1 VKQKPGPE
9 ERMDID
15 LLDLDMFQRGEQDE
29 LFAHLRRHAPVSW
42 QDHPDGRGFWSV
54 VQHGDVV
61 TVNRDAMLFSSEVG
75 SISLL
80 DPDERANGVGADTR
94 GAMMIASDPP
104 RHTRYRRLV
113 NSGFTPR
120 TMKAIEQSLAARAAN
135 IIDLVIEKGSCDF
148 VTEVAAELPLQAI
161 ADIMGVP
168 QEDRGRLFDWSNRMV
183 GLDDPEYASADG
195 TVASVEMYAYVNE
208 LARQRRA
215 DPRDDIVTVLV
226 NAEIDGDK
234 LSEVEFDMFM
244 LLLTL
249 AGNETTRNSTSWGMW
264 ALMENPEQYAR
275 LRQHPELM
283 ESAVEEVL
291 RWASP
296 VLHFRRT
303 ATADTELHG
312 QRIAA
317 GDKVVMWHV
326 SANRDELVFTDP
338 FRFDI
343 TRTPNPHVAFG
354 GGGPHHCL
362 GAYLARM
369 QLRLMFAE
377 IVTRIPDMHL
387 AGEPELLRSNVLR
400 GVKHMPVAFTPG
412 VRVGAV

>member
-1 VKQKPGPE
+1 
-9 ERMDID
+9 MDID
-15 LLDLDMFQRGEQDE
+15 LLDLDMFQRDEQHE
-29 LFAHLRRHAPVSW
+29 VFARLRREAPVSW
-42 QDHPDGRGFWSV
+42 QDHPCGRGFWSV

-61 TVNRDAMLFSSEVG
+61 TVNRDATLFSSEVG
-75 SISLL
+75 SIGLL
-80 DPDERANGVGADTR
+80 DPDERVNAVGADTR
-94 GAMMIASDPP
+94 GAMMIATDPP

-120 TMKAIEQSLAARAAN
+120 TMKAIEQSLAVRAMK
-135 IIDLVIEKGSCDF
+135 IIDEVIELGSCDF
-148 VTEVAAELPLQAI
+148 VTDVAAELPLQAI

-195 TVASVEMYAYVNE
+195 THASAELYAYVND

-226 NAEIDGDK
+226 NAEIEGDS
-234 LSEVEFDMFM
+234 LSQVEFDMFM

-264 ALMENPEQYAR
+264 ALMENPEQYQR
-275 LRQHPELM
+275 LRTRPELM
-283 ESAVEEVL
+283 ESAVEEAL

-296 VLHFRRT
+296 VAHFRRT
-303 ATADTELHG
+303 ATADTDLHG
-312 QRIAA
+312 QSIVK
-317 GDKVVMWHV
+317 GDKVVMWHI
-326 SANRDELVFTDP
+326 SANRDEQVFADP

-343 TRTPNPHVAFG
+343 TRAPNNHVAFG

-369 QLRLMFAE
+369 QLRLIFRE
-377 IVTRIPDMHL
+377 IVTRIPDMQL
-387 AGEPELLRSNVLR
+387 AGTPELLRSNVLR
-400 GVKHMPVAFTPG
+400 GVKHMPVTFTPG
-412 VRVGAV
+412 ARASAV

>member
-1 VKQKPGPE
+1 
-9 ERMDID
+9 MDLD

-29 LFAHLRRHAPVSW
+29 VFARLRREAPVSW
-42 QDHPDGRGFWSV
+42 QEHPHGRGFWSV

-61 TVNRDAMLFSSEVG
+61 TVNRDATLFSSEVG

-80 DPDERANGVGADTR
+80 DPDERANAVGADTR
-94 GAMMIASDPP
+94 GAMMIATDPP

-120 TMKAIEQSLAARAAN
+120 TMKAIEQSLAGRATK

-148 VTEVAAELPLQAI
+148 VTDVAAELPLQAI

-168 QEDRGRLFDWSNRMV
+168 QQDRGRLFDWSNRMV
-183 GLDDPEYASADG
+183 GLDDPEYASTDG
-195 TVASVEMYAYVNE
+195 TVASTELYAYVND

-215 DPRDDIVTVLV
+215 DPRDDIVTLLV
-226 NAEIDGDK
+226 NAEIEGDS

-264 ALMENPEQYAR
+264 ALIEHPEQYAR
-275 LRQHPELM
+275 LREQPDLID
-283 ESAVEEVL
+283 SAVEEIL

-312 QRIAA
+312 QRIAQ
-317 GDKVVMWHV
+317 GDKVVMWHI
-326 SANRDELVFTDP
+326 SANRDEQVFTEP

-343 TRTPNPHVAFG
+343 TRSPNNHVAFG

-369 QLRLMFAE
+369 QLRLMIGE
-377 IVTRIPDMHL
+377 IVARIPDMEL
-387 AGEPELLRSNVLR
+387 AGKPELLRSNVLR

-412 VRVGAV
+412 ARSSAV

>member
-1 VKQKPGPE
+1 
-9 ERMDID
+9 MDSD

-29 LFAHLRRHAPVSW
+29 VFQRLRREAPVSW
-42 QDHPDGRGFWSV
+42 QDHPLGRGFWSV

-61 TVNRDAMLFSSEVG
+61 TVNRDAALFSSEVG

-80 DPDERANGVGADTR
+80 DPEEHDNAVGTDTR
-94 GAMMIASDPP
+94 GSMMIATDPP

-120 TMKAIEQSLAARAAN
+120 TMKAIEESLAARATR

-148 VTEVAAELPLQAI
+148 VTDIAAELPLQAI

-168 QEDRGRLFDWSNRMV
+168 QQDRRRLFDWSNRMV

-195 TVASVEMYAYVNE
+195 TQASAELYAYVNE

-215 DPRDDIVTVLV
+215 DPRDDIVTLLV
-226 NAEIDGDK
+226 NAEIEGDS

-264 ALMENPEQYAR
+264 ALIENPEEYRR
-275 LRQHPELM
+275 LREQPELID
-283 ESAVEEVL
+283 SAVEEIL

-312 QRIAA
+312 QRIAQ
-317 GDKVVMWHV
+317 GDKVVMWHI
-326 SANRDELVFTDP
+326 SANRDEEVFTEP

-343 TRTPNPHVAFG
+343 TRTPNNHVAFG

-369 QLRLMFAE
+369 QLRLMFTE
-377 IVTRIPDMHL
+377 IVARIPDMHL
-387 AGEPELLRSNVLR
+387 AAKPELLRSNVLH
-400 GVKHMPVAFTPG
+400 GVKHMPVVFTPG
-412 VRVGAV
+412 ARAGAA

>member
-1 VKQKPGPE
+1 
-9 ERMDID
+9 MDLD
-15 LLDLDMFQRGEQDE
+15 LLDLDMFQRAEQDE
-29 LFAHLRRHAPVSW
+29 VFARLRREAPVSW
-42 QDHPDGRGFWSV
+42 QDHPHGRGFWSV

-61 TVNRDAMLFSSEVG
+61 TVNRDAMLFSSELG

-80 DPDERANGVGADTR
+80 GPDERANGLGADTR
-94 GAMMIASDPP
+94 GTMMIASDPP

-120 TMKAIEQSLAARAAN
+120 TMKAIERSLAGRATR

-148 VTEVAAELPLQAI
+148 VTDVAAELPLQAI
-161 ADIMGVP
+161 AEIMGVP

-183 GLDDPEYASADG
+183 GLDDPEYATTDG
-195 TVASVEMYAYVNE
+195 TVASAELYAYVND

-215 DPRDDIVTVLV
+215 DPRDDIVTLLV
-226 NAEIDGDK
+226 NAEIDGDS

-249 AGNETTRNSTSWGMW
+249 AGNETTRNSTSWGMR
-264 ALMENPEQYAR
+264 ALIENPEQYAR
-275 LRQHPELM
+275 LRDQPELID
-283 ESAVEEVL
+283 SAVEEIL

-312 QRIAA
+312 QRIAK
-317 GDKVVMWHV
+317 GDKVVMWHI
-326 SANRDELVFTDP
+326 SANRDEQVFSEP
-338 FRFDI
+338 FRFEI
-343 TRTPNPHVAFG
+343 TRTPNNHVAFG

-369 QLRLMFAE
+369 QLRLIIGE
-377 IVTRIPDMHL
+377 IVARIPDMQL
-387 AGEPELLRSNVLR
+387 AAEPELLRSNVLR
-400 GVKHMPVAFTPG
+400 GVKHMPVVFTPG
-412 VRVGAV
+412 ARASAP

>member
-1 VKQKPGPE
+1 ML
-9 ERMDID
+9 MDLD
-15 LLDLDMFQRGEQDE
+15 LLDLDMYRRGEQDPV
-29 LFAHLRRHAPVSW
+29 FQRLRREAPVSW
-42 QDHPDGRGFWSV
+42 HDHPHGRGFWSV
-54 VQHGDVV
+54 VKHADVV
-61 TVNRDAMLFSSEVG
+61 TVNRDADLYSSEVG

-80 DPDERANGVGADTR
+80 DPDERENAVGVDTR
-94 GAMMIASDPP
+94 GAMMIATDPP

-113 NSGFTPR
+113 NNGFTPR
-120 TMKAIEQSLAARAAN
+120 TMKAIEESLSLRATQIVDA
-135 IIDLVIEKGSCDF
+135 VIERGACDF
-148 VTEVAAELPLQAI
+148 VTDVAAELPLQAI

-195 TVASVEMYAYVNE
+195 SRASAELYAYVND

-215 DPRDDIVTVLV
+215 DPRDDIVTVLI
-226 NAEIDGDK
+226 NAEIEGDA

-264 ALMENPEQYAR
+264 ALIEHPEQYQR
-275 LRQHPELM
+275 LREEPALID
-283 ESAVEEVL
+283 SAVEEVL

-303 ATADTELHG
+303 ATADTELRG
-312 QRIAA
+312 QRIAQ
-317 GDKVVMWHV
+317 GDKVVMWHI
-326 SANRDELVFTDP
+326 SANRDEDVFPEP

-343 TRTPNPHVAFG
+343 TRTPNNHVAFG

-369 QLRLMFAE
+369 QLRLVLGEVVA
-377 IVTRIPDMHL
+377 RIPDMQL
-387 AGEPELLRSNVLR
+387 AAPPELLRSNVLR
-400 GVKHMPVAFTPG
+400 GVKHMPVTFSA
-412 VRVGAV
+412 GARSPAR

>member
-1 VKQKPGPE
+1 
-9 ERMDID
+9 MDLD

-29 LFAHLRRHAPVSW
+29 VFARLRREAPVSW
-42 QDHPDGRGFWSV
+42 QEHPHGRGFWSV

-61 TVNRDAMLFSSEVG
+61 TVNRDATLFSSEVG

-80 DPDERANGVGADTR
+80 DPDERANAVGADTR
-94 GAMMIASDPP
+94 GAMMIATDPP

-120 TMKAIEQSLAARAAN
+120 TMKAIEQSLAGRATK

-148 VTEVAAELPLQAI
+148 VTDVAAELPLQAI

-168 QEDRGRLFDWSNRMV
+168 QQDRGRLFDWSNRMV
-183 GLDDPEYASADG
+183 GLDDPEYASTDG
-195 TVASVEMYAYVNE
+195 TVASTELYAYVND

-215 DPRDDIVTVLV
+215 DPRDDIVTLLV
-226 NAEIDGDK
+226 NAEIEGDS

-264 ALMENPEQYAR
+264 ALIEHPEQYAR
-275 LRQHPELM
+275 LREQPDLID
-283 ESAVEEVL
+283 SAVEEIL

-312 QRIAA
+312 QRIAK
-317 GDKVVMWHV
+317 GDKVVMWHI
-326 SANRDELVFTDP
+326 SANRDEQVFTEP

-343 TRTPNPHVAFG
+343 TRSPNNHVAFG

-369 QLRLMFAE
+369 QLRLMIGE
-377 IVTRIPDMHL
+377 IVARIPDMEL
-387 AGEPELLRSNVLR
+387 AGKPELLRSNVLR

-412 VRVGAV
+412 ARSSAV

>member
-1 VKQKPGPE
+1 
-9 ERMDID
+9 MDLD
-15 LLDLDMFQRGEQDE
+15 LLDLDMFQRGEYDA
-29 LFAHLRRHAPVSW
+29 LFARLRREAPVSW
-42 QDHPDGRGFWSV
+42 RDHPHGRGFWNV

-61 TVNRDAMLFSSEVG
+61 RVNRDAALFSSEVG

-80 DPDERANGVGADTR
+80 DPDERADTVGGDTR
-94 GAMMIASDPP
+94 GAMMITSDPP

-120 TMKAIEQSLAARAAN
+120 TMKAIEQSLAARATK
-135 IIDLVIEKGSCDF
+135 IIDLIIEKGACDF

-168 QEDRGRLFDWSNRMV
+168 QEDRGRLFDWSNRMA
-183 GLDDPEYASADG
+183 GLDDPEYATTDG
-195 TVASVEMYAYVNE
+195 TMASAEMYAYVND

-215 DPRDDIVTVLV
+215 EPRDDIVTVLV
-226 NAEIDGDK
+226 NAEIDGDA

-249 AGNETTRNSTSWGMW
+249 AGNETTRNSTSFGMW

-275 LRQHPELM
+275 LREHPELM
-283 ESAVEEVL
+283 ESAVEEML

-303 ATADTELHG
+303 ATAHTELHG
-312 QRIAA
+312 QRIAK
-317 GDKVVMWHV
+317 GDKVVMWHI
-326 SANRDELVFTDP
+326 SANRDEAVFNAP

-343 TRTPNPHVAFG
+343 TRTPNNHVAFG

-369 QLRLMFAE
+369 QLRLILGE
-377 IVTRIPDMHL
+377 IVARIPDMQL
-387 AGEPELLRSNVLR
+387 AAKPELLRSNVLR
-400 GVKHMPVAFTPG
+400 GVKHMPVVFTPG
-412 VRVGAV
+412 RRATAT

>member
-1 VKQKPGPE
+1 
-9 ERMDID
+9 MNLD
-15 LLDLDMFQRGEQDE
+15 LLDLDMYQRGEQDAV
-29 LFAHLRRHAPVSW
+29 FQRLRQEAPVSW
-42 QDHPDGRGFWSV
+42 HEHPGGRGFWSV
-54 VQHGDVV
+54 VKHADVV
-61 TVNRDAMLFSSEVG
+61 TVNRDANLYSSEVG

-80 DPDERANGVGADTR
+80 DPDERDNALGADTR
-94 GAMMIASDPP
+94 GAMMIATDPP

-120 TMKAIEQSLAARAAN
+120 TMKAIEESLSQRARR
-135 IIDLVIEKGSCDF
+135 IVDGVIEKGACDF

-183 GLDDPEYASADG
+183 GLDDPEYATADG
-195 TVASVEMYAYVNE
+195 SAASAELYAYVND
-208 LARQRRA
+208 LARQRRT

-226 NAEIDGDK
+226 NAEIEGDA

-264 ALMENPEQYAR
+264 ALINNPEQYAR
-275 LRQHPELM
+275 LHEEPALID
-283 ESAVEEVL
+283 SAVEEVL
-291 RWASP
+291 RWATP

-303 ATADTELHG
+303 ATADTELRG
-312 QRIAA
+312 QRIAQ
-317 GDKVVMWHV
+317 GDKVVMWHI
-326 SANRDELVFTDP
+326 SANRDEDVFAEP

-343 TRTPNPHVAFG
+343 TRTPNNHVAFG

-362 GAYLARM
+362 GAFLARM
-369 QLRLMFAE
+369 QLRLVIGEVVA
-377 IVTRIPDMHL
+377 RIPDMQL
-387 AGEPELLRSNVLR
+387 AAPPELLRSNVLR
-400 GVKHMPVAFTPG
+400 GVKHMPVTFAA
-412 VRVGAV
+412 GAASPVA

>member
-1 VKQKPGPE
+1 
-9 ERMDID
+9 MDLD

-29 LFAHLRRHAPVSW
+29 VFARLRHEAPVFW
-42 QDHPDGRGFWSV
+42 QDHPHGRGFWSV

-61 TVNRDAMLFSSEVG
+61 TVNRDATLFSSEVG

-94 GAMMIASDPP
+94 GTMMIASDPP

-120 TMKAIEQSLAARAAN
+120 TMKAIEQSLAARATD
-135 IIDLVIEKGSCDF
+135 IIDQVIEKGSCDF

-168 QEDRGRLFDWSNRMV
+168 QQDRGRLFDWSNRMV
-183 GLDDPEYASADG
+183 GLDDPEYATTDG
-195 TVASVEMYAYVNE
+195 TVASAEMYAYVND

-215 DPRDDIVTVLV
+215 DPRDDIVTLLV
-226 NAEIDGDK
+226 NAQIDGDS

-249 AGNETTRNSTSWGMW
+249 AGNETTRNSTSWGMR
-264 ALMENPEQYAR
+264 ALIENPEQYAR
-275 LRQHPELM
+275 LRDQPELID
-283 ESAVEEVL
+283 SAVEEIL

-303 ATADTELHG
+303 ATAETELHG
-312 QRIAA
+312 QRIAQ
-317 GDKVVMWHV
+317 GDKVVMWHI
-326 SANRDELVFTDP
+326 SANRDEQVFTEP

-343 TRTPNPHVAFG
+343 TRTPNNHVAFG

-369 QLRLMFAE
+369 QLRLMIGE
-377 IVTRIPDMHL
+377 IVARIPDMQL
-387 AGEPELLRSNVLR
+387 AAEPELLRSNVLR
-400 GVKHMPVAFTPG
+400 GVKHMPVVFTPG
-412 VRVGAV
+412 ARAGAG

>member
-1 VKQKPGPE
+1 
-9 ERMDID
+9 MDLD

-29 LFAHLRRHAPVSW
+29 VFARLRREAPVSW
-42 QDHPDGRGFWSV
+42 QEHPHGRGFWSV

-61 TVNRDAMLFSSEVG
+61 TVNRDATLFSSEVG

-80 DPDERANGVGADTR
+80 DPDERANAVGADTR
-94 GAMMIASDPP
+94 GAMMIATDPP

-120 TMKAIEQSLAARAAN
+120 TMKAIEQSLAGRATK

-148 VTEVAAELPLQAI
+148 VTDVAAELPLQAI

-168 QEDRGRLFDWSNRMV
+168 QQDRGRLFDWSNRMV
-183 GLDDPEYASADG
+183 GLDDPEYASTDG
-195 TVASVEMYAYVNE
+195 TVASTELYAYVND

-215 DPRDDIVTVLV
+215 DPRDDIVTLLV
-226 NAEIDGDK
+226 NAEIDGDS

-264 ALMENPEQYAR
+264 ALIEHPEQYAR
-275 LRQHPELM
+275 LREQPDLID
-283 ESAVEEVL
+283 SAVEEIL

-312 QRIAA
+312 QRIAK
-317 GDKVVMWHV
+317 GDKVVMWHI
-326 SANRDELVFTDP
+326 SANRDEQVFTEP

-343 TRTPNPHVAFG
+343 TRSPNNHVAFG

-369 QLRLMFAE
+369 QLRLMIGE
-377 IVTRIPDMHL
+377 IVARIPDMEL
-387 AGEPELLRSNVLR
+387 AGKPELLRSNVLR
-400 GVKHMPVAFTPG
+400 GVKHMPVVFTPG
-412 VRVGAV
+412 ARASAV

>member
-1 VKQKPGPE
+1 
-9 ERMDID
+9 MDID

-29 LFAHLRRHAPVSW
+29 VFARLRREAPVSW
-42 QDHPDGRGFWSV
+42 QDHPHGRGFWSV
-54 VQHGDVV
+54 VQHQDVV
-61 TVNRDAMLFSSEVG
+61 TVNRDATLFSSEVG

-80 DPDERANGVGADTR
+80 DPDERANAVGADTR
-94 GAMMIASDPP
+94 GAMMIATDPP

-120 TMKAIEQSLAARAAN
+120 TMKAIEQSLAVRATK
-135 IIDLVIEKGSCDF
+135 IIDGVIELGRCDF
-148 VTEVAAELPLQAI
+148 VTDVAAELPLQAI
-161 ADIMGVP
+161 AEIMGVP

-195 TVASVEMYAYVNE
+195 THASAELYAYVND

-226 NAEIDGDK
+226 KAQIEGDS

-275 LRQHPELM
+275 LRAHPELM
-283 ESAVEEVL
+283 ESAVEEAL

-296 VLHFRRT
+296 VAHFRRT

-312 QRIAA
+312 QRIAK
-317 GDKVVMWHV
+317 GDKVVMWHI
-326 SANRDELVFTDP
+326 SANRDEQVFADP

-343 TRTPNPHVAFG
+343 TRAPNNHVAFG

-369 QLRLMFAE
+369 QLRLIFKE
-377 IVTRIPDMHL
+377 IVTRIPDMQL

-400 GVKHMPVAFTPG
+400 GVKHMPVVFTPG
-412 VRVGAV
+412 ATACHV

>member
-1 VKQKPGPE
+1 
-9 ERMDID
+9 MDLD

-29 LFAHLRRHAPVSW
+29 VFARLRREAPVSW
-42 QDHPDGRGFWSV
+42 QEHPHGRGFWSV

-61 TVNRDAMLFSSEVG
+61 TVNRDATLFSSEVG

-80 DPDERANGVGADTR
+80 DPDERVNAVGADTR
-94 GAMMIASDPP
+94 GAMMIATDPP

-120 TMKAIEQSLAARAAN
+120 TMKAIEQSLAARATK
-135 IIDLVIEKGSCDF
+135 IVDLVIEQGSCDF
-148 VTEVAAELPLQAI
+148 VTDVAAELPLQAI

-168 QEDRGRLFDWSNRMV
+168 QQDRGRLFDWSNRMV
-183 GLDDPEYASADG
+183 GLDDPEYASTDG
-195 TVASVEMYAYVNE
+195 TVASTELYAYVND

-215 DPRDDIVTVLV
+215 DPRDDIVTLLV
-226 NAEIDGDK
+226 NAEIEGDS
-234 LSEVEFDMFM
+234 LSQVEFDMFM

-264 ALMENPEQYAR
+264 ALIENPEQYAL
-275 LRQHPELM
+275 LRDRPDLID
-283 ESAVEEVL
+283 SAVEEIL

-312 QRIAA
+312 QRIAK
-317 GDKVVMWHV
+317 GDKVVMWHI
-326 SANRDELVFTDP
+326 SANRDEQVFTEP

-343 TRTPNPHVAFG
+343 TRSPNNHVAFG

-369 QLRLMFAE
+369 QLRLMIGE
-377 IVTRIPDMHL
+377 IVARIPDMRL
-387 AGEPELLRSNVLR
+387 EAQPELLRSNVLR

-412 VRVGAV
+412 APASAV

>member
-1 VKQKPGPE
+1 
-9 ERMDID
+9 MDLD

-29 LFAHLRRHAPVSW
+29 VFARLRREAPVSW
-42 QDHPDGRGFWSV
+42 QEHPHGRGFWSV

-61 TVNRDAMLFSSEVG
+61 TVNRDATLFSSELG

-80 DPDERANGVGADTR
+80 DPDERANAVGVDTR
-94 GAMMIASDPP
+94 GAMMIATDPP

-120 TMKAIEQSLAARAAN
+120 TMKAIEQSLAGRATN
-135 IIDLVIEKGSCDF
+135 IIDLVIERGSCDF
-148 VTEVAAELPLQAI
+148 VTDVAAELPLQAI

-183 GLDDPEYASADG
+183 GLDDPEYASTDG
-195 TVASVEMYAYVNE
+195 TVASAELYAYVND
-208 LARQRRA
+208 LARQRRG
-215 DPRDDIVTVLV
+215 DPRDDIVTALV
-226 NAEIDGDK
+226 NAEIEGDS

-264 ALMENPEQYAR
+264 ALIENPEQYAL
-275 LRQHPELM
+275 LRDRPDLID
-283 ESAVEEVL
+283 SAVEEIL

-312 QRIAA
+312 QRIAK
-317 GDKVVMWHV
+317 GDKVVMWHI
-326 SANRDELVFTDP
+326 SANRDERVFAEP

-343 TRTPNPHVAFG
+343 TRTPNNHVAFG

-369 QLRLMFAE
+369 QLRLMIGE
-377 IVTRIPDMHL
+377 IVARIPDMEL
-387 AGEPELLRSNVLR
+387 AAKPELLRSNVLR
-400 GVKHMPVAFTPG
+400 GVKHMPVVFTPG
-412 VRVGAV
+412 ARASAV

>member
-1 VKQKPGPE
+1 
-9 ERMDID
+9 MDLD

-29 LFAHLRRHAPVSW
+29 VFARLRRDDPVSW
-42 QDHPDGRGFWSV
+42 HDHPHGRGFWSV
-54 VQHGDVV
+54 VRHGDVV
-61 TVNRDAMLFSSEVG
+61 TVNRDAALFSSEVG

-94 GAMMIASDPP
+94 GTMMIASDPP

-120 TMKAIEQSLAARAAN
+120 TMKAIEQSLAGRATT
-135 IIDLVIEKGSCDF
+135 IIDQVIEKGSCDF

-168 QEDRGRLFDWSNRMV
+168 QQDRGRLFEWSNRMV
-183 GLDDPEYASADG
+183 GLDDPEYASTDG
-195 TVASVEMYAYVNE
+195 TVASAEMYAYVND

-215 DPRDDIVTVLV
+215 DPRDDIVTLLV
-226 NAEIDGDK
+226 NAEIDGDS

-264 ALMENPEQYAR
+264 ALIENPEQYGR
-275 LRQHPELM
+275 LRRHPDLID
-283 ESAVEEVL
+283 SAVEEIL

-312 QRIAA
+312 RRIAR
-317 GDKVVMWHV
+317 GDKVVMWHI
-326 SANRDELVFTDP
+326 SANRDEEVFAEP

-343 TRTPNPHVAFG
+343 TRTPNNHVAFG

-369 QLRLMFAE
+369 QLRLIIAE
-377 IVTRIPDMHL
+377 IVGRIPDMEL
-387 AGEPELLRSNVLR
+387 AAKPELLRSNVLR
-400 GVKHMPVAFTPG
+400 GVKHMPVVFTPG
-412 VRVGAV
+412 PRASVV

>member
-1 VKQKPGPE
+1 
-9 ERMDID
+9 
-15 LLDLDMFQRGEQDE
+15 MFQRAEQDE
-29 LFAHLRRHAPVSW
+29 VFARLRREAPVSW
-42 QDHPDGRGFWSV
+42 QDHPHGRGFWSV

-61 TVNRDAMLFSSEVG
+61 TVNRDAMLFSSELG

-80 DPDERANGVGADTR
+80 GPDERANGLGADTR
-94 GAMMIASDPP
+94 GTMMIASDPP

-120 TMKAIEQSLAARAAN
+120 TMKAIERSLAGRATR

-148 VTEVAAELPLQAI
+148 VTDVAAELPLQAI
-161 ADIMGVP
+161 AEIMGVP

-183 GLDDPEYASADG
+183 GLDDPEYATTDG
-195 TVASVEMYAYVNE
+195 TVASAELYAYVND

-215 DPRDDIVTVLV
+215 DPRDDIVTLLV
-226 NAEIDGDK
+226 NAEIDGDS

-249 AGNETTRNSTSWGMW
+249 AGNETTRNSTSWGMR
-264 ALMENPEQYAR
+264 ALIENPEQYAR
-275 LRQHPELM
+275 LRDQPELID
-283 ESAVEEVL
+283 SAVEEIL

-312 QRIAA
+312 QRIAR
-317 GDKVVMWHV
+317 GDKVVMWHI
-326 SANRDELVFTDP
+326 SANRDEQVFSEP

-343 TRTPNPHVAFG
+343 TRTPNNHVSFG

-369 QLRLMFAE
+369 QLRLMIGE
-377 IVTRIPDMHL
+377 IVARIPDMQL

-400 GVKHMPVAFTPG
+400 GVKHMPVVFTPG
-412 VRVGAV
+412 VRASAP

>member
-1 VKQKPGPE
+1 
-9 ERMDID
+9 MDLD
-15 LLDLDMFQRGEQDE
+15 LLDLDMFQRAEQDE
-29 LFAHLRRHAPVSW
+29 VFARLRREAPVSW
-42 QDHPDGRGFWSV
+42 QDHPHGRGFWSV

-61 TVNRDAMLFSSEVG
+61 TVNRDAMLFSSELG

-80 DPDERANGVGADTR
+80 GPDERANGLGADTR
-94 GAMMIASDPP
+94 GTMMIASDPP

-120 TMKAIEQSLAARAAN
+120 TMKAIERSLAGRATR

-148 VTEVAAELPLQAI
+148 VTDVAAELPLQAI
-161 ADIMGVP
+161 AEIMGVP

-183 GLDDPEYASADG
+183 GLDDPEYATTDG
-195 TVASVEMYAYVNE
+195 TVASAELYAYVND

-215 DPRDDIVTVLV
+215 DPRDDIVTLLV
-226 NAEIDGDK
+226 NAEIDGDS

-249 AGNETTRNSTSWGMW
+249 AGNETTRNSTSWGMR
-264 ALMENPEQYAR
+264 ALIENPEQYAR
-275 LRQHPELM
+275 LRDQPELID
-283 ESAVEEVL
+283 SAVEEIL

-303 ATADTELHG
+303 ATADTELHD
-312 QRIAA
+312 QRIAK
-317 GDKVVMWHV
+317 GDKVVMWHI
-326 SANRDELVFTDP
+326 SANRDEQVFNEP

-343 TRTPNPHVAFG
+343 RRTPNNHVAFG

-369 QLRLMFAE
+369 QLRLMIGE
-377 IVTRIPDMHL
+377 IVARIPDMQL

-400 GVKHMPVAFTPG
+400 GVKHMPVVFTPG
-412 VRVGAV
+412 VRASAP

>member
-1 VKQKPGPE
+1 
-9 ERMDID
+9 MDLD
-15 LLDLDMFQRGEQDE
+15 LLDLDMFQRGEQNE
-29 LFAHLRRHAPVSW
+29 VFRRLRREAPVSW
-42 QDHPDGRGFWSV
+42 QDHPVGRGFWSV
-54 VQHGDVV
+54 VTHADVV
-61 TVNRDAMLFSSEVG
+61 TVNRDAALFSSEVG

-80 DPDERANGVGADTR
+80 DPDERANAVGMDTR
-94 GAMMIASDPP
+94 GAMMIATDPP

-120 TMKAIEQSLAARAAN
+120 TMKALERSLAERTTV
-135 IIDLVIEKGSCDF
+135 IIDQVIEKGSCDF
-148 VTEVAAELPLQAI
+148 VTDVAAELPLQAI

-168 QEDRGRLFDWSNRMV
+168 QQDRGRLFDWSNRMV
-183 GLDDPEYASADG
+183 GLDDPEYASDDG
-195 TVASVEMYAYVNE
+195 TEASAELYAYVND
-208 LARQRRA
+208 LARRRRA

-226 NAEIDGDK
+226 NAEIDGDS
-234 LSEVEFDMFM
+234 LSEREFDMFM

-264 ALMENPEQYAR
+264 ALIDNPDQYRA
-275 LRQHPELM
+275 LRADPGLIDR
-283 ESAVEEVL
+283 AVEEIL

-312 QRIAA
+312 QPIAR
-317 GDKVVMWHV
+317 GDKVVMWHI
-326 SANRDELVFTDP
+326 SDNRDEDVFSDP

-343 TRTPNPHVAFG
+343 TRSPNNHVAFG

-377 IVTRIPDMHL
+377 IVARIPDMRL
-387 AGEPELLRSNVLR
+387 TAEPELLRSNVLR
-400 GVKHMPVAFTPG
+400 GVKHMAVEFTPG
-412 VRVGAV
+412 PRASAM

>member
-1 VKQKPGPE
+1 
-9 ERMDID
+9 MDLD
-15 LLDLDMFQRGEQDE
+15 LLDLDMFRRGEQDDV
-29 LFAHLRRHAPVSW
+29 FARLRREAPVSW
-42 QDHPDGRGFWSV
+42 QDHPHGRGFWNV

-61 TVNRDAMLFSSEVG
+61 AVNRDAALFSSEVG

-94 GAMMIASDPP
+94 GAMMIATDPP

-120 TMKAIEQSLAARAAN
+120 TMKAIEQSLAARATN
-135 IIDLVIEKGSCDF
+135 IIDLIIEKGSCDF

-168 QEDRGRLFDWSNRMV
+168 QDDRGRLFDWSNRMV

-195 TVASVEMYAYVNE
+195 TVASTEMYAYVND

-226 NAEIDGDK
+226 NAKIDGDS

-264 ALMENPEQYAR
+264 ALIENPEQYAR
-275 LRQHPELM
+275 LRDQPDLID
-283 ESAVEEVL
+283 SAVEEIL

-312 QRIAA
+312 QRIAK

-326 SANRDELVFTDP
+326 SANRDEQVFTEP

-343 TRTPNPHVAFG
+343 TRTPNNHVAFG

-369 QLRLMFAE
+369 QLRLMIGE
-377 IVTRIPDMHL
+377 IVARIPDMQL
-387 AGEPELLRSNVLR
+387 AARPELLRSNVLR
-400 GVKHMPVAFTPG
+400 GVKHMPVEFTPG
-412 VRVGAV
+412 ARASAV

>member
-1 VKQKPGPE
+1 
-9 ERMDID
+9 MDPD
-15 LLDLDMFQRGEQDE
+15 LLDLDMFQRGEQDDV
-29 LFAHLRRHAPVSW
+29 FAQLRREAPVSW
-42 QDHPDGRGFWSV
+42 QDHPHGRGFWNV
-54 VQHGDVV
+54 VRHGDVV
-61 TVNRDAMLFSSEVG
+61 TVNRDAALFSSEVG

-94 GAMMIASDPP
+94 GAMMIATDPP

-120 TMKAIEQSLAARAAN
+120 TMKAIEQSLAVRATN
-135 IIDLVIEKGSCDF
+135 IIDLIIEKGSCDF

-168 QEDRGRLFDWSNRMV
+168 QQDRGRLFEWSNRMV

-195 TVASVEMYAYVNE
+195 TVASTEMYAYVND
-208 LARQRRA
+208 LAAQRRA

-226 NAEIDGDK
+226 NAKIDGDS

-264 ALMENPEQYAR
+264 ALIENPEQYAR
-275 LRQHPELM
+275 LRDHPDLID
-283 ESAVEEVL
+283 SAVEEIL

-312 QRIAA
+312 QRIAK

-326 SANRDELVFTDP
+326 SANRDEQVFAEP

-343 TRTPNPHVAFG
+343 TRTPNNHVAFG

-369 QLRLMFAE
+369 QLRLMIGE
-377 IVTRIPDMHL
+377 IVARIPDMQL
-387 AGEPELLRSNVLR
+387 AARPELLRSNVLR
-400 GVKHMPVAFTPG
+400 GVKHMPVEFTPG
-412 VRVGAV
+412 ARAGAV

>member
-1 VKQKPGPE
+1 
-9 ERMDID
+9 MDLD

-29 LFAHLRRHAPVSW
+29 VFARLRREAPVSW
-42 QDHPDGRGFWSV
+42 QDHPHGRGFWNV

-61 TVNRDAMLFSSEVG
+61 TVNRDAALFSSEVG

-94 GAMMIASDPP
+94 GAMMIATDPP

-120 TMKAIEQSLAARAAN
+120 TMKAIEQSLAARTTN
-135 IIDLVIEKGSCDF
+135 IIDLIIEKGSCDF
-148 VTEVAAELPLQAI
+148 VTNVAAELPLQAI

-168 QEDRGRLFDWSNRMV
+168 QDDRGRLFDWSNRMV

-195 TVASVEMYAYVNE
+195 TVASVEMYAYVND

-215 DPRDDIVTVLV
+215 DPRDDIVTMLV
-226 NAEIDGDK
+226 NAKIDGDS

-264 ALMENPEQYAR
+264 ALIENPEQYAR
-275 LRQHPELM
+275 LRDQPDLID
-283 ESAVEEVL
+283 SAVEEIL

-312 QRIAA
+312 QRIAR

-326 SANRDELVFTDP
+326 SANRDEQVFTEP

-343 TRTPNPHVAFG
+343 TRTPNNHVAFG

-369 QLRLMFAE
+369 QLRLMIGEVVA
-377 IVTRIPDMHL
+377 RIPDMQL
-387 AGEPELLRSNVLR
+387 AARPELLRSNVLR
-400 GVKHMPVAFTPG
+400 GVKHMPVEFTPG
-412 VRVGAV
+412 ARASAV

>member
-1 VKQKPGPE
+1 
-9 ERMDID
+9 MDLD

-29 LFAHLRRHAPVSW
+29 VFARLRREAPVSW
-42 QDHPDGRGFWSV
+42 QDHPLGRGFWSV

-61 TVNRDAMLFSSEVG
+61 TVNRDATLFSSEVG

-80 DPDERANGVGADTR
+80 DPDERANAVGADTR
-94 GAMMIASDPP
+94 GAMMIATDPP

-120 TMKAIEQSLAARAAN
+120 TMKAIEQSLAVRATK
-135 IIDLVIEKGSCDF
+135 IIDVVIEKGSCDF
-148 VTEVAAELPLQAI
+148 VTDVAAELPLQAI

-168 QEDRGRLFDWSNRMV
+168 QQDRGRLFDWSNRMV

-195 TVASVEMYAYVNE
+195 TEASAELYAYVND

-226 NAEIDGDK
+226 NAEIEGDS

-264 ALMENPEQYAR
+264 ALMQNPEQYAR
-275 LRQHPELM
+275 LREHPDLM

-296 VLHFRRT
+296 VVHFRRT

-312 QRIAA
+312 QRIAK
-317 GDKVVMWHV
+317 GDKVVMWHI
-326 SANRDELVFTDP
+326 SANRDEEVFTEP

-343 TRTPNPHVAFG
+343 TRTPNNHVAFG

-369 QLRLMFAE
+369 QLRLIFKE
-377 IVTRIPDMHL
+377 IVARIPDMQL
-387 AGEPELLRSNVLR
+387 AGKPELLRSNVLR
-400 GVKHMPVAFTPG
+400 GVKHMPVVFTPG
-412 VRVGAV
+412 PRASAV

>member
-1 VKQKPGPE
+1 
-9 ERMDID
+9 MDLD
-15 LLDLDMFQRGEQDE
+15 LLDLDMFQRAEQDE
-29 LFAHLRRHAPVSW
+29 VFARLRREAPVSW
-42 QDHPDGRGFWSV
+42 QDHPHGRGFWSV

-61 TVNRDAMLFSSEVG
+61 TVNRDAMLFSSELG

-80 DPDERANGVGADTR
+80 GPDERANGLGADTR
-94 GAMMIASDPP
+94 GTMMIASDPP

-120 TMKAIEQSLAARAAN
+120 TMKAIERSLAGRATR

-148 VTEVAAELPLQAI
+148 VTDVAAELPLQAI
-161 ADIMGVP
+161 AEIMGVP

-183 GLDDPEYASADG
+183 GLDDPEYATTDG
-195 TVASVEMYAYVNE
+195 TVASAELYAYVND

-215 DPRDDIVTVLV
+215 DPRDDIVTLLV
-226 NAEIDGDK
+226 NAEIDGDS

-249 AGNETTRNSTSWGMW
+249 AGNETTRNSTSWGMR
-264 ALMENPEQYAR
+264 ALIENPEQYAR
-275 LRQHPELM
+275 LRDQPELID
-283 ESAVEEVL
+283 SAVEEIL

-312 QRIAA
+312 QRIAR
-317 GDKVVMWHV
+317 GDKVVMWHI
-326 SANRDELVFTDP
+326 SANRDEQVFSEP

-343 TRTPNPHVAFG
+343 TRTPNNHVSFG

-369 QLRLMFAE
+369 QLRLMIWE
-377 IVTRIPDMHL
+377 IVARIPDMQL

-400 GVKHMPVAFTPG
+400 GVKHMPVVFTPG
-412 VRVGAV
+412 VRASAP

>member
-1 VKQKPGPE
+1 
-9 ERMDID
+9 MDLD

-29 LFAHLRRHAPVSW
+29 VFARLRRHDPVSW
-42 QDHPDGRGFWSV
+42 HDHPHGRGFWSV
-54 VQHGDVV
+54 VRHGDVV
-61 TVNRDAMLFSSEVG
+61 TVNRDAALFSSEVG

-94 GAMMIASDPP
+94 GTMMIASDPP

-120 TMKAIEQSLAARAAN
+120 TMKAIEQSLAGRATT
-135 IIDLVIEKGSCDF
+135 IIDQVIEKGSCDF

-168 QEDRGRLFDWSNRMV
+168 QQDRGRLFEWSNRMV
-183 GLDDPEYASADG
+183 GLDDPEYASTDG
-195 TVASVEMYAYVNE
+195 TVASAEMYAYVND

-215 DPRDDIVTVLV
+215 DPRDDIVTLLV
-226 NAEIDGDK
+226 NAEIDGDS

-249 AGNETTRNSTSWGMW
+249 AGNETTRNSTSWGMR
-264 ALMENPEQYAR
+264 ALIENPEQYGR
-275 LRQHPELM
+275 LRRHPDLID
-283 ESAVEEVL
+283 SAVEEIL

-312 QRIAA
+312 RRIAR
-317 GDKVVMWHV
+317 GDKVVMWHI
-326 SANRDELVFTDP
+326 SANRDEEVFAEP

-343 TRTPNPHVAFG
+343 TRTPNNHVAFG

-369 QLRLMFAE
+369 QLRLIIAE
-377 IVTRIPDMHL
+377 IVGRIPDMEL
-387 AGEPELLRSNVLR
+387 AAEPELLRSNVLR
-400 GVKHMPVAFTPG
+400 GVKHMPVVFTPG
-412 VRVGAV
+412 RRASVV

>member
-1 VKQKPGPE
+1 
-9 ERMDID
+9 MDLD

-29 LFAHLRRHAPVSW
+29 VFARLRREAPVSW
-42 QDHPDGRGFWSV
+42 QEHPHGRGFWSV

-61 TVNRDAMLFSSEVG
+61 TVNRDATLFSSEVG

-80 DPDERANGVGADTR
+80 DPDERANAVGADTR
-94 GAMMIASDPP
+94 GAMMIATDPP

-120 TMKAIEQSLAARAAN
+120 TMKAIEQSLAGRATK

-148 VTEVAAELPLQAI
+148 VTDVAAELPLQAI

-168 QEDRGRLFDWSNRMV
+168 QQDRGRLFDWSNRMV
-183 GLDDPEYASADG
+183 GLDDPEYASTDG
-195 TVASVEMYAYVNE
+195 TVASTELYAYVND

-226 NAEIDGDK
+226 NAEIEGDS

-264 ALMENPEQYAR
+264 ALIEHPEQYAR
-275 LRQHPELM
+275 LREQPDLID
-283 ESAVEEVL
+283 SAVEEIL

-312 QRIAA
+312 QRIAQ
-317 GDKVVMWHV
+317 GDKVVMWHI
-326 SANRDELVFTDP
+326 SANRDEQVFTEP

-343 TRTPNPHVAFG
+343 TRSPNNHVAFG

-369 QLRLMFAE
+369 QLRLMIGE
-377 IVTRIPDMHL
+377 IVARIPDMEL
-387 AGEPELLRSNVLR
+387 AGKPELLRSNVLR
-400 GVKHMPVAFTPG
+400 GVKHMPVVFTPG
-412 VRVGAV
+412 ASASAV

>member
-1 VKQKPGPE
+1 
-9 ERMDID
+9 MDLD
-15 LLDLDMFQRGEQDE
+15 LLDLDMFQRAEQDE
-29 LFAHLRRHAPVSW
+29 VFARLRREAPVSW
-42 QDHPDGRGFWSV
+42 QDHPHGRGFWSV

-61 TVNRDAMLFSSEVG
+61 TVNRDAMLFSSELG

-80 DPDERANGVGADTR
+80 GPDERANGLGADTR
-94 GAMMIASDPP
+94 GTMMIASDPP

-120 TMKAIEQSLAARAAN
+120 TMKAIERSLAGRATR

-148 VTEVAAELPLQAI
+148 VTDVAAELPLQAI
-161 ADIMGVP
+161 AEIMGVP

-183 GLDDPEYASADG
+183 GLDDPEYATTDG
-195 TVASVEMYAYVNE
+195 TVASAELYAYVND

-215 DPRDDIVTVLV
+215 DPRDDIVTLLV
-226 NAEIDGDK
+226 NAEIDGDS

-249 AGNETTRNSTSWGMW
+249 AGNETTRNSTSWGMR
-264 ALMENPEQYAR
+264 ALIENPEQYAR
-275 LRQHPELM
+275 LRDQPELID
-283 ESAVEEVL
+283 SAVEEIL

-312 QRIAA
+312 QRIAR
-317 GDKVVMWHV
+317 GDKVVMWHI
-326 SANRDELVFTDP
+326 SANRDEQVFSEP

-343 TRTPNPHVAFG
+343 TRTPNNHVSFG

-369 QLRLMFAE
+369 QLRLMIGE
-377 IVTRIPDMHL
+377 IVARIPDMQL

-400 GVKHMPVAFTPG
+400 GVKHMPVVFTPG
-412 VRVGAV
+412 VRASAP

>member
-1 VKQKPGPE
+1 
-9 ERMDID
+9 MDLD

-29 LFAHLRRHAPVSW
+29 VFARLRREAPVSW
-42 QDHPDGRGFWSV
+42 QEHPHGRGFWSV

-61 TVNRDAMLFSSEVG
+61 TVNRDATLFSSELG

-80 DPDERANGVGADTR
+80 GPDERANAVGVDTR
-94 GAMMIASDPP
+94 GAMMIATDPP

-120 TMKAIEQSLAARAAN
+120 TMKAIEQSLAGRATN
-135 IIDLVIEKGSCDF
+135 IIDLVIERGSCDF
-148 VTEVAAELPLQAI
+148 VTDVAAELPLQAI

-183 GLDDPEYASADG
+183 GLDDPEYASTDG
-195 TVASVEMYAYVNE
+195 TVASAELYAYVND
-208 LARQRRA
+208 LARQRRG
-215 DPRDDIVTVLV
+215 DPRDDIVTALV
-226 NAEIDGDK
+226 NAEIEGDS

-249 AGNETTRNSTSWGMW
+249 AGNETTRNSISWGMR
-264 ALMENPEQYAR
+264 ALIENPEQYAL
-275 LRQHPELM
+275 LRDRPDLID
-283 ESAVEEVL
+283 SAVEEIL

-312 QRIAA
+312 QRIAK
-317 GDKVVMWHV
+317 GDKVVMWHI
-326 SANRDELVFTDP
+326 SANRDERVFAEP

-343 TRTPNPHVAFG
+343 TRTPNNHVAFG

-369 QLRLMFAE
+369 QLRLMIGE
-377 IVTRIPDMHL
+377 IVARIPDMEL
-387 AGEPELLRSNVLR
+387 AAKPELLRSNVLR
-400 GVKHMPVAFTPG
+400 GVKHMPVVFTPG
-412 VRVGAV
+412 ARASAV

>member
-1 VKQKPGPE
+1 
-9 ERMDID
+9 MDLD
-15 LLDLDMFQRGEQDE
+15 LLDLDMFQRGEYDA
-29 LFAHLRRHAPVSW
+29 LFARLRREAPVSW
-42 QDHPDGRGFWSV
+42 RDHPHGRGFWNV

-61 TVNRDAMLFSSEVG
+61 RVNRDAALFSSEVG

-80 DPDERANGVGADTR
+80 DPDERADTVGGDTR
-94 GAMMIASDPP
+94 GAMMITSDPP

-120 TMKAIEQSLAARAAN
+120 TMKAIEQSLAARATK
-135 IIDLVIEKGSCDF
+135 IIDLIIEKGACDF

-168 QEDRGRLFDWSNRMV
+168 QEDRGRLFDWSNRMA
-183 GLDDPEYASADG
+183 GLDDPEYATTDG
-195 TVASVEMYAYVNE
+195 TLASAEMYAYVND

-215 DPRDDIVTVLV
+215 EPRDDIVTVLV
-226 NAEIDGDK
+226 NAEIDGDA

-249 AGNETTRNSTSWGMW
+249 AGNETTRNSTSFGMW

-275 LRQHPELM
+275 LREHPELM
-283 ESAVEEVL
+283 ESAVEEML

-303 ATADTELHG
+303 ATAHTELHG
-312 QRIAA
+312 QRIAK
-317 GDKVVMWHV
+317 GDKVVMWHI
-326 SANRDELVFTDP
+326 SANRDEAVFNAP

-343 TRTPNPHVAFG
+343 TRTPNNHVAFG

-369 QLRLMFAE
+369 QLRLILGE
-377 IVTRIPDMHL
+377 IVARIPDMQL
-387 AGEPELLRSNVLR
+387 AAKPELLRSNVLR
-400 GVKHMPVAFTPG
+400 GVKHMPVVFTPG
-412 VRVGAV
+412 RRATAT

>member
-1 VKQKPGPE
+1 
-9 ERMDID
+9 MDLD

-29 LFAHLRRHAPVSW
+29 VFARLRRDDPVSW
-42 QDHPDGRGFWSV
+42 HDHPHGRGFWSV
-54 VQHGDVV
+54 VRHGDVV
-61 TVNRDAMLFSSEVG
+61 TVNRDAALFSSEVG

-94 GAMMIASDPP
+94 GTMMIASDPP

-120 TMKAIEQSLAARAAN
+120 TMKAIEQSLARRATT
-135 IIDLVIEKGSCDF
+135 IIDEVIEKGSCDF

-168 QEDRGRLFDWSNRMV
+168 QEDRGRLFEWSNRMV
-183 GLDDPEYASADG
+183 GLDDPEYASTDG
-195 TVASVEMYAYVNE
+195 TVASAEMYAYVND

-215 DPRDDIVTVLV
+215 DPRDDIVTLLV
-226 NAEIDGDK
+226 NAEIDGDS

-264 ALMENPEQYAR
+264 ALIENPEQYSR
-275 LRQHPELM
+275 LRAHPDLID
-283 ESAVEEVL
+283 SAVEEIL

-312 QRIAA
+312 QRIAR
-317 GDKVVMWHV
+317 GDKVVMWHI
-326 SANRDELVFTDP
+326 SANRDEEVFAEP

-343 TRTPNPHVAFG
+343 TRAPNNHVAFG

-369 QLRLMFAE
+369 QLRLIIGE
-377 IVTRIPDMHL
+377 IVGRIPDMEL
-387 AGEPELLRSNVLR
+387 AAKPELLRSNVLR

-412 VRVGAV
+412 PRSSVG

>member
-1 VKQKPGPE
+1 V
-9 ERMDID
+9 DLD
-15 LLDLDMFQRGEQDE
+15 LLDLDMFQRGEQDAV
-29 LFAHLRRHAPVSW
+29 FRRLRHEAPVSW
-42 QDHPDGRGFWSV
+42 HEHPWGRGFWSV
-54 VQHGDVV
+54 VTHADVV
-61 TVNRDAMLFSSEVG
+61 TVNRDATLYSSEVG

-80 DPDERANGVGADTR
+80 DPDERENAVGADTR
-94 GAMMIASDPP
+94 GAMMIATDPP

-120 TMKAIEQSLAARAAN
+120 TMKAIEESLTLRTRRIVDA
-135 IIDLVIEKGSCDF
+135 VIEKGACDF
-148 VTEVAAELPLQAI
+148 VTDVAAELPLQAI
-161 ADIMGVP
+161 AEIMGVP

-195 TVASVEMYAYVNE
+195 SLASAELYAYVND

-215 DPRDDIVTVLV
+215 EPRDDIVTVLV
-226 NAEIDGDK
+226 NAEIEGDA

-264 ALMENPEQYAR
+264 ALIDNPEQYER
-275 LRQHPELM
+275 LRAEPALID
-283 ESAVEEVL
+283 SAVEEIL

-303 ATADTELHG
+303 ATADTELRG
-312 QRIAA
+312 QRIAR
-317 GDKVVMWHV
+317 GDKVVMWHI
-326 SANRDELVFTDP
+326 SANRDEEVFEEP

-343 TRTPNPHVAFG
+343 TRKPNNHVAFG

-369 QLRLMFAE
+369 QLRLMIGELVA
-377 IVTRIPDMHL
+377 RIPDMQL
-387 AGEPELLRSNVLR
+387 AGAPELLRSNVLR
-400 GVKHMPVAFTPG
+400 GVKHMPVTFSPG
-412 VRVGAV
+412 ARTSEA

>member
-1 VKQKPGPE
+1 
-9 ERMDID
+9 MDLD

-29 LFAHLRRHAPVSW
+29 VFARLRREAPVSW
-42 QDHPDGRGFWSV
+42 QEHPHGRGFWSV

-61 TVNRDAMLFSSEVG
+61 TVNRDATLFSSELG

-80 DPDERANGVGADTR
+80 DPDERANAVGVDTR
-94 GAMMIASDPP
+94 GAMMIATDPP

-120 TMKAIEQSLAARAAN
+120 TMKAIEQSLAGRATN
-135 IIDLVIEKGSCDF
+135 IIDLVIERGSCDF
-148 VTEVAAELPLQAI
+148 VTDVAAELPLQAI

-183 GLDDPEYASADG
+183 GLDDPEYASTDG
-195 TVASVEMYAYVNE
+195 TVASAELYAYVND

-226 NAEIDGDK
+226 NAEIEGDS
-234 LSEVEFDMFM
+234 LSQVEFDMFM

-264 ALMENPEQYAR
+264 ALIENPEQYAL
-275 LRQHPELM
+275 LRDRPDLID
-283 ESAVEEVL
+283 SAVEEIL

-312 QRIAA
+312 QRIAK
-317 GDKVVMWHV
+317 GDKVVMWHI
-326 SANRDELVFTDP
+326 SANRDERVFAEP

-343 TRTPNPHVAFG
+343 TRTPNNHVAFG

-369 QLRLMFAE
+369 QLRLMIGE
-377 IVTRIPDMHL
+377 IVARIPDMEL
-387 AGEPELLRSNVLR
+387 AAKPELLRSNVLR
-400 GVKHMPVAFTPG
+400 GVKHMPVVFTPG
-412 VRVGAV
+412 ARASAV